1 MSSSYVWSS
10 LILMI
15 IVIYSVRALP
25 MVLLRKN
32 IRNRFIRSFL
42 YYVPYVTL
50 SVMTFPAILR
60 AAGDIRCGIAAL
72 ITGLITS
79 WVFQDLFIV
88 AISCSAAALIC
99 GLIL

>member
-25 MVLLRKN
+25 MILLRNN

-50 SVMTFPAILR
+50 SVMTFPAILQ
-60 AAGDIRCGIAAL
+60 ATNDIRCGVAAL
-72 ITGLITS
+72 IAGLFTA

-88 AISCSAAALIC
+88 AISCSAAVLLC